1 MVKNGK
7 SKRKK
12 KGKKWVEKKTEA
24 TKKEKKKENKRN
36 TNVYKRK
43 THLFPY
49 VPKAEGL
56 LNFLRLHIYMI
67 HPHLP
72 SRKNL
77 PNPCSSRKRV
87 PSANLWISPFRRKI
101 ASNWPPLRGA
111 AAWLCNTGWAA
122 SGHSGTLRALC
133 GKWPGVL
140 GGVLLFA
147 QNWEIG
153 LAMGTQFSGKGH
165 YTRIIKRHP

>member
-1 MVKNGK
+1 MDNQKAKLKKN
-7 SKRKK
+7 RKQNK
-12 KGKKWVEKKTEA
+12 WEKMESQKGKKKEKNGWKKKTEA

-43 THLFPY
+43 THLFSY

-87 PSANLWISPFRRKI
+87 PSANL
-101 ASNWPPLRGA
+101 
-111 AAWLCNTGWAA
+111 
-122 SGHSGTLRALC
+122 
-133 GKWPGVL
+133 
-140 GGVLLFA
+140 
-147 QNWEIG
+147 
-153 LAMGTQFSGKGH
+153 
-165 YTRIIKRHP
+165 